1 MELIADD
8 RRTHDCGVT
17 DELFGK
23 DKAIKILDAGA
34 GTGIAGQMV
43 FLLNFTFLS
52 ETSQGL
58 GLMVKEVYPRCS
70 DHLTVILQLYFH
82 IFTVRNEVA
91 AR

>member
-8 RRTHDCGVT
+8 RRTHVCGVT

-43 FLLNFTFLS
+43 FLFLLYFNFLN
-52 ETSQGL
+52 ETSQ
-58 GLMVKEVYPRCS
+58 
-70 DHLTVILQLYFH
+70 
-82 IFTVRNEVA
+82 
-91 AR
+91 

>member
-8 RRTHDCGVT
+8 RRTHVCGVT

-43 FLLNFTFLS
+43 FLFLLYFNFLN
-52 ETSQGL
+52 ETS
-58 GLMVKEVYPRCS
+58 
-70 DHLTVILQLYFH
+70 
-82 IFTVRNEVA
+82 
-91 AR
+91 